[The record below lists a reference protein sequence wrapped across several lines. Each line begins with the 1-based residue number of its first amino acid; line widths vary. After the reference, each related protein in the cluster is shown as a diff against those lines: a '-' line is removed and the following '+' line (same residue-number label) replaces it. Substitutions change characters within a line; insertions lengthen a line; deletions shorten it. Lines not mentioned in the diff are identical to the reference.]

1 MWKGVTDEE
10 KRQQTQQKHKRGDMK
25 KNKEKS
31 KENFINYMKNNKQAI
46 RSYKYC
52 SHEIILPII
61 SPDII
66 VN

>member
-1 MWKGVTDEE
+1 
-10 KRQQTQQKHKRGDMK
+10 MK
-25 KNKEKS
+25 KNKEQNKY
-31 KENFINYMKNNKQAI
+31 NFTKYMKNNKQAI

-52 SHEIILPII
+52 SHEIILLII